1 LTPNPTVSII
11 VPCKTIDQYTK
22 ECINH
27 CKQLNYSNFEII
39 VLPDSD
45 STPIEGVKVI
55 PTGSVSP
62 GFKRNTGIKNSNG
75 EICAFIDNDA
85 YPRADWL
92 TKAVTLLQDKS
103 ISGVGGP
110 GVTPESDSSGQKA
123 SGYVLS
129 SFMVGNL
136 ASRCKG
142 KAVFESTDIPSCNF
156 IAPKNLILKAG
167 GWNEKYWPGEDT
179 LICLELRKLG
189 KLIESSEIMV
199 YHHRRS
205 LFKPHIRQV
214 SRFGEHR
221 GFFVKK
227 YPENSSSPT
236 YFLPSLLVAAF
247 VVGLIISL
255 FVPLFVPVFL
265 VGVLTYLVFS
275 LAAAVM
281 QVKDTRMVF
290 LVWAGIIVTHLIY
303 GCYFVSGLMKSDL
316 KR

>member
-11 VPCKTIDQYTK
+11 IPCKTIDQYTQ

-27 CKQLNYSNFEII
+27 CKQLNYPNFEII
-39 VLPDSD
+39 VLPDNV
-45 STPIEGVKVI
+45 TNPIEDTKVI
-55 PTGSVSP
+55 STGPVSP
-62 GFKRNTGIKNSNG
+62 GKKRNIGVKNSNG
-75 EICAFIDNDA
+75 QICAFIDNDA
-85 YPRADWL
+85 YPRVDWL
-92 TKAVTLLQDKS
+92 TQAVTLLQDKS

-110 GVTPESDSSGQKA
+110 GVTPQTDSPGQKA

-129 SFMVGNL
+129 SFMVGSL
-136 ASRCKG
+136 ASRCEG

-156 IAPKNLILKAG
+156 IAPKDLIVKAG

-179 LICLELRKLG
+179 LMCLELRKFG
-189 KLIESSEIMV
+189 KLVESSEIVV

-227 YPENSSSPT
+227 YPENSSRPT
-236 YFLPSLLVAAF
+236 YFLPSLLIAGF
-247 VVGLIISL
+247 LVGIVLSL
-255 FVPLFVPVFL
+255 VVPLFVPVFL
-265 VGVLTYLVFS
+265 VGVLAYLVCG

-281 QVKDTRMVF
+281 QTKNVKLVF

-303 GCYFVSGLMKSDL
+303 GSYFVSGLAKSDL

>member
-1 LTPNPTVSII
+1 MTPNHMASII
-11 VPCKTIDQYTK
+11 IPCKTIDPYTK
-22 ECINH
+22 ECISH
-27 CKQLNYSNFEII
+27 CKQLNYPNFEII

-45 STPIEGVKVI
+45 STPIEDVKI
-55 PTGSVSP
+55 ISTGPVSP
-62 GFKRNTGIKNSNG
+62 GSKRNIGIKNSNG

-85 YPRADWL
+85 YPRVDWL
-92 TKAVTLLQDKS
+92 TQAVILLQDKS

-110 GVTPESDSSGQKA
+110 GVTPETDSSGQKA

-129 SFMVGNL
+129 SFMVGSL

-142 KAVFESTDIPSCNF
+142 KAIFESTDIPSCNF
-156 IAPKNLILKAG
+156 IAPKALILQAG

-179 LICLELRKLG
+179 LMCLELRKLG
-189 KLIESSEIMV
+189 KLVESSEIVV

-227 YPENSSSPT
+227 YPENSIRPT

-247 VVGLIISL
+247 VVGLVLSL
-255 FVPLFVPVFL
+255 FVPLFAYIFL
-265 VGVLTYLVFS
+265 LGIATYLVCG
-275 LAAAVM
+275 LAASVM
-281 QVKDTRMVF
+281 QVKDARMVF

-303 GCYFVSGLMKSDL
+303 GCYFVSGLAKSDL